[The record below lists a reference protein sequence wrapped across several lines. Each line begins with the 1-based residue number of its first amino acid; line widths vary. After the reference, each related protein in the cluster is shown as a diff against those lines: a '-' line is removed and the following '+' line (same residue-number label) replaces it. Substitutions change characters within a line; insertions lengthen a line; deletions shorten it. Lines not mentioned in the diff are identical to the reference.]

1 METQK
6 LCFKTP
12 DFPSLFK
19 EEDSLILTAI
29 TSYQVNGE
37 VRVSVRPMLV
47 TEPDFLIASIYAL
60 ALDYTKETR
69 KLNLVYPW
77 DPDLNLQVN
86 LNYRDGAFFQEIPLD
101 IFTRIFLTASVKYGF
116 LSVEEANKKFQEFQ
130 EAMKQPK
137 EEPVKSTEFTEVI
150 AKCPTTGQ
158 PVKAV
163 IPKDTDILCLH
174 RDNRNQE
181 MVEIMNFLNNTKVQ
195 IKNQINN

>member
-12 DFPSLFK
+12 DFSSFFK
-19 EEDSLILTAI
+19 KEDSLILTAI
-29 TSYQVNGE
+29 TSLQTNGE
-37 VRVSVRPMLV
+37 VQVSVKPMLV
-47 TEPDFLIASIYAL
+47 TEPDFLIASLYAL
-60 ALDYTKETR
+60 AWNHKRGES
-69 KLNLVYPW
+69 KLTLLYPW

-86 LNYRDGAFFQEIPLD
+86 LNCLDGTFFGKIPLD

-116 LSVEEANKKFQEFQ
+116 LSVEEANKKFQEYQ
-130 EAMKQPK
+130 AAMKQPK
-137 EEPVKSTEFTEVI
+137 EEPVKSTEFMEVI

>member
-12 DFPSLFK
+12 DFPSFFK

-29 TSYQVNGE
+29 TSYQVNGG

-69 KLNLVYPW
+69 KLNLAYPW

-86 LNYRDGAFFQEIPLD
+86 LNHLDGAFFGKIPLD
-101 IFTRIFLTASVKYGF
+101 TFTKIFLTASVKYGF

-137 EEPVKSTEFTEVI
+137 EEPVKSTEFMEVI
-150 AKCPTTGQ
+150 AKCPTTG
-158 PVKAV
+158 
-163 IPKDTDILCLH
+163 
-174 RDNRNQE
+174 
-181 MVEIMNFLNNTKVQ
+181 
-195 IKNQINN
+195 

>member
-12 DFPSLFK
+12 DFPSFFK

-116 LSVEEANKKFQEFQ
+116 LSVEEANKKFQEYQ
-130 EAMKQPK
+130 AAMKQPK
-137 EEPVKSTEFTEVI
+137 EPVRSTEFTEVI

>member
-12 DFPSLFK
+12 DFPSFFK

-29 TSYQVNGE
+29 TSLQTEGE
-37 VRVSVRPMLV
+37 VRVSVKPMLV
-47 TEPDFLIASIYAL
+47 TEPDFLIASLYAR
-60 ALDYTKETR
+60 AWNHKMGES
-69 KLNLVYPW
+69 KLTLVYPW

-86 LNYRDGAFFQEIPLD
+86 LNYLDGTFFQEIPLD
-101 IFTRIFLTASVKYGF
+101 TFTKIFLTASVKYGF
-116 LSVEEANKKFQEFQ
+116 LSVEEANKKFQEYQ
-130 EAMKQPK
+130 AAMKQPK
-137 EEPVKSTEFTEVI
+137 EPVRSTEFTEVI

-158 PVKAV
+158 PIKAV

-174 RDNRNQE
+174 RNNRNQE

-195 IKNQINN
+195 TNNQINN